1 MNPAILAIRLRTTV
15 IELFSTFIRFADDHF
30 EGWASDRRL
39 KKAMEDRLGQADAAA
54 QSEGFWALY
63 WHKCWPT
70 HKQAETH
77 LQAYLQEPCYWA
89 TQRITQR
96 FGSDQWTL
104 ADGFQTA
111 IAHTPSILKRYRP
124 DYGSDLR
131 AYALTAFGNVVRD
144 QMRQQQTANICSDW
158 GLLRRLS
165 RVQVQRSLEAA
176 GITQTEAAILLWQC
190 FKAVC
195 RPDPQR
201 SVRALPSSP
210 PDQLAQMAAR
220 YNRLRVQLSPI
231 PPRLEDEDL
240 VGKLQQIVQAARAH
254 LVPKVTS
261 LNDPQFDHGAHEQ
274 IESLIGDDVPM
285 ARLLAEEAYAE
296 QQRRVRQMEEVLKN
310 AIAAL
315 PPADQTLLRLYY
327 QEQLT
332 QTAIA
337 QQLHIQQYQV
347 SRRLNRV
354 RQQFL
359 AEVAQWSQES
369 LHIAL
374 DSAVLGSM
382 SDAIHEWLQR
392 RYAAEDLDEFGV

>member
-1 MNPAILAIRLRTTV
+1 MQLRNT
-15 IELFSTFIRFADDHF
+15 IIDLFSTFIRFADDRF
-30 EGWASDRRL
+30 DSWISDRRL
-39 KKAMEDRLGQADAAA
+39 KKAMEDRLTQADAAA

-70 HKQAETH
+70 HPQAEAH
-77 LQAYLQEPCYWA
+77 LQAYLQEPCFWA

-131 AYALTAFGNVVRD
+131 AYAQTAFGNVVRD
-144 QMRQQQTANICSDW
+144 QMRQQQAANVCSDW

-165 RVQVQRSLEAA
+165 RVQIRRSLEAA
-176 GITQTEAAILLWQC
+176 GIAQIEATILLWQC

-195 RPDPQR
+195 RLDPQR
-201 SVRALPSSP
+201 SVRALPP
-210 PDQLAQMAAR
+210 PTPDQLVQMAAR

-231 PPRLEDEDL
+231 PARLEGEDL
-240 VGKLQQIVQAARAH
+240 VAKLQPIVQAARSH

-261 LNDPQFDHGAHEQ
+261 LDQPQFDVIAPAPLD
-274 IESLIGDDVPM
+274 SLSGDDLPM
-285 ARLLAEEAYAE
+285 ARLLAAEAYAE
-296 QQRRVRQMEEVLKN
+296 QRRRVQQLEAVLGE

-315 PPADQTLLRLYY
+315 TPADQTLLRFYY

-337 QQLHIQQYQV
+337 QQLDIQQYQV

-354 RQQFL
+354 RQQLL
-359 AEVAQWSQES
+359 ANVAQWSQKT
-369 LHIAL
+369 LHISL
-374 DSAVLGSM
+374 NSAVLASM

-392 RYAAEDLDEFGV
+392 HYQKQH

>member
-1 MNPAILAIRLRTTV
+1 MQLRTTV
-15 IELFSTFIRFADDHF
+15 IDLFSTFIRFSGDRFD
-30 EGWASDRRL
+30 GWVSDRRL
-39 KKAMEDRLGQADAAA
+39 KKGMADRLARADQAS
-54 QSEGFWALY
+54 QSQGFWALY

-70 HKQAETH
+70 HTQAEAH

-89 TQRITQR
+89 TKRITER
-96 FGSDQWTL
+96 FTHGQWTL

-131 AYALTAFGNVVRD
+131 AYAQTAFGNVVRD
-144 QMRQQQTANICSDW
+144 QMRQQHDANVCSDW

-165 RVQVQRSLEAA
+165 QVQIGRSLKAS
-176 GITQTEAAILLWQC
+176 GVTQIESAILLWQC

-201 SVRALPSSP
+201 SVRALPP
-210 PDQLAQMAAR
+210 PTAEQLAQMAAR

-231 PPRLEDEDL
+231 PPRLEGEDL
-240 VGKLQQIVQAARAH
+240 GGKLQQIVQAARSH

-274 IESLIGDDVPM
+274 IEDLSSDDLPM
-285 ARLLAEEAYAE
+285 ARLLADEAYAE
-296 QQRRVRQMEEVLKN
+296 QQRRVGQLEAVLGE

-315 PPADQTLLRLYY
+315 APADQTLLRLYY
-327 QEQLT
+327 REGLT
-332 QTAIA
+332 QAAIA
-337 QQLHIQQYQV
+337 QQLQIQQYQV
-347 SRRLNRV
+347 SRRLRRV
-354 RQQFL
+354 RQQL
-359 AEVAQWSQES
+359 LTEVAQWSQKT

-374 DSAVLGSM
+374 DSTVLASM

-392 RYAAEDLDEFGV
+392 HYQKTASERNRGS

>member
-1 MNPAILAIRLRTTV
+1 MQLRTTV
-15 IELFSTFIRFADDHF
+15 IDLFSTFMRLSGDRF
-30 EGWASDRRL
+30 EGWVRDRRL
-39 KKAMEDRLGQADAAA
+39 KKGMADRLARADQAA

-63 WHKCWPT
+63 WHKCWPM
-70 HKQAETH
+70 HPQAEAH

-111 IAHTPSILKRYRP
+111 IAHTPNILKRYRP
-124 DYGSDLR
+124 DYGSDLK
-131 AYALTAFGNVVRD
+131 AYAQTAFGNVVRD
-144 QMRQQQTANICSDW
+144 QMRQQHDVNICSDW

-165 RVQVQRSLEAA
+165 RVQIRRSLEAA
-176 GITQTEAAILLWQC
+176 GVTQTEAAILLWQC

-195 RPDPQR
+195 QPDPRR
-201 SVRALPSSP
+201 SVRALPP
-210 PDQLAQMAAR
+210 PTAEQLAQMVAR

-231 PPRLEDEDL
+231 PLRLEGEEL
-240 VGKLQQIVQAARAH
+240 GVKLQQIVEAARAH

-261 LNDPQFDHGAHEQ
+261 LNDLQFDQGAHEQ
-274 IESLIGDDVPM
+274 IENLSGDDLPM
-285 ARLLAEEAYAE
+285 NRLLVEEAYTE
-296 QQRRVRQMEEVLKN
+296 QQRRVRQMEAVLKN

-315 PPADQTLLRLYY
+315 TPADQTLLKLYY
-327 QEQLT
+327 RDMLT

-337 QQLHIQQYQV
+337 QRLDIQQYQV

-354 RQQFL
+354 RQQLL
-359 AEVAQWSQES
+359 AEVAQWSRDS

-374 DSAVLGSM
+374 DSAVLASM

-392 RYAAEDLDEFGV
+392 HYQKTASERSRGLR

>member
-1 MNPAILAIRLRTTV
+1 MQLRTTV
-15 IELFSTFIRFADDHF
+15 VELFSTFIRFSGDRFD
-30 EGWASDRRL
+30 GWVCDWRL
-39 KKAMEDRLGQADAAA
+39 KKGMADHLTRADQAS
-54 QSEGFWALY
+54 QSEEFWVLY
-63 WHKCWPT
+63 WHQRWQSEVPSR
-70 HKQAETH
+70 AEAH
-77 LQAYLQEPCYWA
+77 LHAYLQEPCYWA
-89 TQRITQR
+89 NQRITER
-96 FGSDQWTL
+96 FAQGQWTL

-144 QMRQQQTANICSDW
+144 QMRQQHEINICSDW

-165 RVQVQRSLEAA
+165 GAQVRRSLEAA
-176 GITQTEAAILLWQC
+176 GFTQTESPILLWQC

-201 SVRALPSSP
+201 SVRALPP
-210 PDQLAQMAAR
+210 PTPDQLVQMAAR

-231 PPRLEDEDL
+231 PPRLEGEDL
-240 VGKLQQIVQAARAH
+240 VGKLQQIVEAARAH

-261 LNDPQFDHGAHEQ
+261 LNALQFDQGAHEQ
-274 IESLIGDDVPM
+274 IEDLSDDDLPM
-285 ARLLAEEAYAE
+285 NRLLAEEAFAE
-296 QQRRVRQMEEVLKN
+296 QQRRIGQLDAVLGN

-332 QTAIA
+332 QMAIA

-354 RQQFL
+354 RQQLL
-359 AEVAQWSQES
+359 ADVAQWSQES

-374 DSAVLGSM
+374 DSAVLASM

-392 RYAAEDLDEFGV
+392 HYQKTASERSRGSR